1 MLGLSANEVLE
12 ELNNDFCA
20 LQVSEFLEKS
30 GFLQDKQPCMTE
42 NLQRLIFLQGNQEE
56 VYTVIERKFIEQ
68 VGEVYVFPEFYKKT
82 KHGNMSCR
90 FVAVDLSKWQ
100 DDIYNAVFFMKI
112 IIKAFSGFSI
122 FVIKSS
128 DGIHLGARLF
138 DKTEWKNC
146 ILSKSNDLPDI
157 LDETVWEK
165 DTVNFVDF
173 YNSLIEAIAPVA
185 DNHIGYDEKILR
197 SRGVEAGYIDMLNE
211 IENIYG
217 ESILDELERYRVT
230 FEEVE
235 EQGFVEILGE
245 CMEDLKDVCS
255 TKINTIEMLFEAEE
269 LEKMAEK
276 TEEQRNVDF
285 ESSINSSRESN
296 YTKLEGLDDDLEA
309 IIKKLKSLRGLR

>member
-68 VGEVYVFPEFYKKT
+68 VEEVYVFPEFYKKT

-197 SRGVEAGYIDMLNE
+197 SRGVQAGYIDMLNE

-230 FEEVE
+230 FGEVE

-296 YTKLEGLDDDLEA
+296 YKELEGLDDDPEA

>member
-30 GFLQDKQPCMTE
+30 GFLQDKQPCTTE

-112 IIKAFSGFSI
+112 IIKAFSGFSLFI
-122 FVIKSS
+122 IKSN

-138 DKTEWKNC
+138 DKFEWKNC
-146 ILSKSNDLPDI
+146 TLSKSDELPDI
-157 LDETVWEK
+157 LDETDWEN
-165 DTVNFVDF
+165 DTDDFFVF
-173 YNSLIEAIAPVA
+173 
-185 DNHIGYDEKILR
+185 
-197 SRGVEAGYIDMLNE
+197 
-211 IENIYG
+211 
-217 ESILDELERYRVT
+217 
-230 FEEVE
+230 
-235 EQGFVEILGE
+235 
-245 CMEDLKDVCS
+245 
-255 TKINTIEMLFEAEE
+255 
-269 LEKMAEK
+269 
-276 TEEQRNVDF
+276 
-285 ESSINSSRESN
+285 
-296 YTKLEGLDDDLEA
+296 
-309 IIKKLKSLRGLR
+309 IIP